1 MKIWVHKRK
10 DKECRDYKRMAPTD
24 GSGASMARQWLLRW
38 FFRGPAI
45 VGENRGG
52 EFYGLLETQ

>member
-1 MKIWVHKRK
+1 
-10 DKECRDYKRMAPTD
+10 MAPTD